1 MIDRNLE
8 LVARCV
14 RADREREAAQARALA
29 ALRPRRHLRATAASG
44 LARLALALNHE
55 AASAA
60 VVQPTLETH
69 PGHARG

>member
-14 RADREREAAQARALA
+14 RADREREAAEARTLA
-29 ALRPRRHLRATAASG
+29 TLRLRGGLSAAVASG

-60 VVQPTLETH
+60 VVPSDSPA
-69 PGHARG
+69 PGRA